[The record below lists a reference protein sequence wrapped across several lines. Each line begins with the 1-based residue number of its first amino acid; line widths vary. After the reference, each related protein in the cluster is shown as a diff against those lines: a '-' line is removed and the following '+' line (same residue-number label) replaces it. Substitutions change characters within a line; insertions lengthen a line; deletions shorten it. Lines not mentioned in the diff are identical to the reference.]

1 MVDIQLLI
9 DGHDNLGEGPLWDVA
24 EQKLYWIDSLGRS
37 IFRIDAQGRGLTK
50 WAVPG
55 DIGSMALR
63 VKGGAILSLDN
74 GFHAFDFETGQATL
88 IHDPEPGR
96 PENRL
101 NDGKVDRQG
110 RFVAG
115 SMHRAESQGAGSLYV
130 LDTDLSVRRLDDG
143 IICSNAPAFSPD
155 GRTLYFADSV
165 RRVIYAY
172 DYDTA
177 RGAVSN
183 KRLFVS
189 TENDPGAPDGGTVD
203 ADGCV
208 WSAQILSG
216 RIVRYTP
223 AGKVDRIVEFPVAT
237 LTSVMFGGP
246 HLDILYVTTMG
257 ELSAGAADFVAKH
270 PVPAGKA
277 IGPGQPGVGALF
289 AVHGLGVQ
297 GIAEPRFAG

>member
-1 MVDIQLLI
+1 MTDIRLLI
-9 DGHDNLGEGPLWDVA
+9 DGHNNLGEGPLWDAA
-24 EQKLYWIDSLGRS
+24 EQTLYWIDSLDRW
-37 IFRIDAQGRGLTK
+37 IFRIDADGGNFEK

-63 VKGGAILSLDN
+63 QGGGAILSLHT
-74 GFHAFDFETGQATL
+74 GFHAFDFSTGEATP
-88 IHDPEPGR
+88 IHDPEPDLAQT
-96 PENRL
+96 RL
-101 NDGKVDRQG
+101 NDGKVDRRG

-115 SMHRAESQGAGSLYV
+115 SMHRPETEALGSLYR
-130 LDTDLSVRRLDDG
+130 LDPDLSCHKLDSG

-155 GRTLYFADSV
+155 GRTLYFADSL
-165 RRVIYAY
+165 RRDIYAY
-172 DYDTA
+172 DYDLDHGT
-177 RGAVSN
+177 VSN

-189 TENDPGAPDGGTVD
+189 TKDDPGAPDGGTVD
-203 ADGCV
+203 AEGCV
-208 WSAQILSG
+208 WSAQILAG

-223 AGKVDRIVEFPVAT
+223 DGRVDRIVEFPVAT

-246 HLDILYVTTMG
+246 DLDILYVTTMG
-257 ELSAGAADFVAKH
+257 QLSAGAADFVRKN

-289 AVHGLGVQ
+289 AIHGLGIK

>member
-1 MVDIQLLI
+1 MVDIRLLI
-9 DGHDNLGEGPLWDVA
+9 NGHNNLGEGPLWDVA

-37 IFRIDAQGRGLTK
+37 IFRIDAEGGGLK
-50 WAVPG
+50 QWAVPG

-63 VKGGAILSLDN
+63 ERGGAILSLHN
-74 GFHAFDFETGQATL
+74 GFHSFDFETGKATL
-88 IHDPEPGR
+88 IHDPEPGLDQ
-96 PENRL
+96 NRI
-101 NDGKVDRQG
+101 NDGKVDRRG

-115 SMHRAESQGAGSLYV
+115 SMHRPESEGAGSLYV

-165 RRVIYAY
+165 RRLIYAY
-172 DYDTA
+172 DYDLD

-189 TENDPGAPDGGTVD
+189 TEQDPGAPDGGTVD

-208 WSAQILSG
+208 WSAQILAG

-246 HLDILYVTTMG
+246 NLDILYVTTMG
-257 ELSAGAADFVAKH
+257 ELSPGVEAFIAKN
-270 PVPAGKA
+270 PPPAGKA
-277 IGPGQPGVGALF
+277 IGPGKPGVGALF
-289 AVHGLGVQ
+289 AVHGLGVK
-297 GIAEPRFAG
+297 GLAEPRFAG